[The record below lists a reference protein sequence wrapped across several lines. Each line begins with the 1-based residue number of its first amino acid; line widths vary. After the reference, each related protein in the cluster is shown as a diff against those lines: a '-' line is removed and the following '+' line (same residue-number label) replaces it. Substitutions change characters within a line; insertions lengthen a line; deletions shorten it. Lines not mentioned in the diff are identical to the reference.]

1 MRLTLIAA
9 MAGNRVIG
17 RAGAIPWHLPAD
29 LKRFKQIT
37 MGHWLIMGR
46 RTFESIGR
54 PLPGRTTVVV
64 TRQPGYSPEGVFAVH
79 SIEEALVLA
88 RGEEEV
94 FVAGGAQIYA
104 ATLPMADRLHL
115 TLVEDEYEGDAFF
128 PAVDLSGWRLVRSD
142 RLKAQAG
149 SPACTFMTYERI

>member
-9 MAGNRVIG
+9 IAGNRVIG
-17 RAGAIPWHLPAD
+17 RAGAIPWRLPAD

-46 RTFESIGR
+46 RTFELIGR

-64 TRQPGYSPEGVFAVH
+64 TRQPGYAPEGVLVVH
-79 SIEEALVLA
+79 SIDEALELA

-104 ATLPMADRLHL
+104 ATLPMADRLQL
-115 TLVEDEYEGDAFF
+115 TVIEDEYDGDAFF
-128 PAVDLSGWRLVRSD
+128 PVFDPSRWRLVPGD
-142 RLKAQAG
+142 RLPAEG
-149 SPACTFMTYERI
+149 RSPACSFMTYERI